1 MKKIV
6 IVAGPTASGKSDLA
20 IELAKRFD
28 GEVVSCDS
36 MQIYRDLDVGTAKI
50 GKREMQGIAHHMID
64 VADAGDEYSVWEY
77 SVAAKKV
84 VDKIVSDGKL
94 PIIAGGTG
102 LYIESLIYPL
112 NFAVNKDEKVRER
125 LSKELD
131 EYGAEKLHARLAE
144 LDPEDAAKIH
154 PNNTKRLIRA
164 LEIIEL
170 SGGAKNKE
178 ELKKPQYDV
187 CLIAL
192 DTDRKKLYERI
203 DERVE
208 RMFALGLER
217 EVVDLV
223 DRGVVDRNSQSM
235 QAIGYKEFFDYFD
248 GKTTLEEVKELIKHN
263 TRRYA
268 KRQITWLRRYPF
280 AHWIAPEDREKIFE
294 TVQDFIKG

>member
-84 VDKIVSDGKL
+84 VDKISSDGKL

>member
-1 MKKIV
+1 MKKIL
-6 IVAGPTASGKSDLA
+6 IVAGPTASGKSALA
-20 IELAKRFD
+20 IELAKRFN
-28 GEVVSCDS
+28 GEIISCDS
-36 MQIYRDLDVGTAKI
+36 MQIYRDLNAGTAKI
-50 GKREMQGIAHHMID
+50 SADEMQGVPHHMLD
-64 VADAGDEYSVWEY
+64 VADAGEEYSVCEY
-77 SVAAKKV
+77 SEAAKRVIDDIYSRGRLPV
-84 VDKIVSDGKL
+84 V
-94 PIIAGGTG
+94 AGGTG

-125 LSKELD
+125 LLKELD

-144 LDPEDAAKIH
+144 LDPVDAAKIH

-164 LEIIEL
+164 LEIIEI
-170 SGGAKNKE
+170 SGDTKNKD

-192 DTDRKKLYERI
+192 DTNRKKLYENI

-208 RMFALGLER
+208 RMFASGLER
-217 EVVDLV
+217 EVKDLV
-223 DRGVVDRNSQSM
+223 DRGVVDKNSQSM

-248 GKTTLEEVKELIKHN
+248 GNASLEEVKELIKHN

-280 AHWIAPEDREKIFE
+280 AHWIAPEDREIIFE
-294 TVQDFIKG
+294 TIQEFIKG